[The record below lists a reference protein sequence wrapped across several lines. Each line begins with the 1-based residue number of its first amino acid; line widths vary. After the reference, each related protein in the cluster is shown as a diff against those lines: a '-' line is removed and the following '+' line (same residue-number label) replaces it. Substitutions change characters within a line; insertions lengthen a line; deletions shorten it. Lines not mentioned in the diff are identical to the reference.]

1 MKFKAAPQSHIVP
14 ALKRIASAL
23 QSESITP
30 EEVSYRLAM
39 VRMALSQTAQQAV
52 EAMGPIQA
60 DSREKVMDG
69 FQKANPALTQDQLEE
84 IADQW
89 EKNKDQLKTA
99 AYDRSLDWVKS
110 HADRVEEYQVE
121 WDSRLI
127 GFSKKKWNGLNG
139 DGQKKYE
146 EELKRKALKPR
157 YRAWEGDVFY
167 DISKDTYEKSKNLF
181 KTAAKREL
189 LDPSKTLEG
198 NAVAYFYVGGDERD
212 GDPESIALRKGDVPL
227 KAVGKYLEK
236 RLGAGAEVSAKGST
250 QLICKVKGTSY
261 TTPVKVEM
269 RK

>member
-99 AYDRSLDWVKS
+99 AYDRSLDWVKR
-110 HADRVEEYQVE
+110 HADRVEEYHVE

-189 LDPSKTLEG
+189 LDPSAKKLIKALDDLLAQFKE
-198 NAVAYFYVGGDERD
+198 
-212 GDPESIALRKGDVPL
+212 LRKDFPDSPSILDSIRNIETERAQVASTL
-227 KAVGKYLEK
+227 GKNTG
-236 RLGAGAEVSAKGST
+236 RRA
-250 QLICKVKGTSY
+250 
-261 TTPVKVEM
+261 
-269 RK
+269 R